1 LGLIARV
8 KSLNIKEFR
17 WFFMKDWGENLIRR
31 LWADGLDKRL
41 PVIAALIGIVLIANS
56 FAVLTWQLVP
66 VPDTSSFSRAVVNK
80 LTRVASNQSRNE
92 AADQPVAAKIGQF
105 HLFGKFEKKTAPPP
119 QMEAAAAPET
129 RLNLKLRGVFSSE
142 DKDIARAIIADAK
155 GEDESYAIGDEVPGG
170 AILNDI
176 FEDRVILERNGQ
188 LETLKLPME
197 SVPGETTTAMG
208 RATPS
213 PRGIPGRA
221 PAQTIDT
228 ATADTSQILR
238 HYRDAL
244 INDPQ
249 SVMGLV
255 RVQPYNKDGKLE
267 GYRIRP
273 GQDRQLLTKFGL
285 RSGDIVKSVNGV
297 PMDNPIKALEILRD
311 LSTASSVTVDIERN
325 GAPRSFTFQI
335 Q

>member
-1 LGLIARV
+1 M
-8 KSLNIKEFR
+8 KE
-17 WFFMKDWGENLIRR
+17 WGENFIQRF
-31 LWADGLDKRL
+31 WVDGLDKRL
-41 PVIAALIGIVLIANS
+41 PVIATLIGIVLIANS
-56 FAVLTWQLVP
+56 FAALTWKLVP
-66 VPDTSSFSRAVVNK
+66 VPDVPASAVSANK
-80 LTRVASNQSRNE
+80 NIRVASNQSTS
-92 AADQPVAAKIGQF
+92 AAAEQRLAAKISQF
-105 HLFGKFEKKTAPPP
+105 HLFGKFEKKKLPPP
-119 QMEAAAAPET
+119 VAEVAAAPET
-129 RLNLKLRGVFSSE
+129 RLNLKLRGVFSSQ

-170 AILNDI
+170 ATLNDI

-188 LETLKLPME
+188 LETLKLPVE
-197 SVPGETTTAMG
+197 SLPGDTAT
-208 RATPS
+208 AIS
-213 PRGIPGRA
+213 RGIPSSRRDVGRA
-221 PAQTIDT
+221 PPQPIDT

-255 RVQPYNKDGKLE
+255 RVQPYNKGGRLE

-273 GQDRQLLTKFGL
+273 GKDRRLLTKFGL
-285 RSGDIVKSVNGV
+285 RSGDIVKAVNGV

-311 LSTASSVTVDIERN
+311 LSTATSVTVDIERN
-325 GAPRSFTFQI
+325 GTPRSFTFQI

>member
-1 LGLIARV
+1 
-8 KSLNIKEFR
+8 
-17 WFFMKDWGENLIRR
+17 MKDWGVNLIQRF
-31 LWADGLDKRL
+31 WVDGLDKRL
-41 PVIAALIGIVLIANS
+41 PVIATFLGIVLISHS
-56 FAVLTWQLVP
+56 FAALTWKLVP
-66 VPDTSSFSRAVVNK
+66 VPDSPPSAAVANNIRQA
-80 LTRVASNQSRNE
+80 TNSNQTRS
-92 AADQPVAAKIGQF
+92 ATQDQPVAAKISQF
-105 HLFGKFEKKTAPPP
+105 HLFGKFEKKVAPPP
-119 QMEAAAAPET
+119 VAEVATAPET
-129 RLNLKLRGVFSSE
+129 RLNLKLRGVFSSQ
-142 DKDIARAIIADAK
+142 DKDLARAIIADAK

-170 AILNDI
+170 ATLNDI

-188 LETLKLPME
+188 LETLKLPVE
-197 SVPGETTTAMG
+197 SVPGETTASVG
-208 RATPS
+208 
-213 PRGIPGRA
+213 RGIPGRQSTGSTAASSPA
-221 PAQTIDT
+221 PTIDT

-255 RVQPYNKDGKLE
+255 RVQPYNKGGKLE

-273 GQDRQLLTKFGL
+273 GKDRQLLTKFGL

-311 LSTASSVTVDIERN
+311 LSTATSVTVDIERN
-325 GAPRSFTFQI
+325 GTPRSFTFQI

>member
-1 LGLIARV
+1 
-8 KSLNIKEFR
+8 
-17 WFFMKDWGENLIRR
+17 MKDWGENLIQRF
-31 LWADGLDKRL
+31 WVDGLDKRL
-41 PVIAALIGIVLIANS
+41 PVIATLIGIVLIAHS
-56 FAVLTWQLVP
+56 FAALTWKFVP
-66 VPDTSSFSRAVVNK
+66 VPDSPVSAAAT
-80 LTRVASNQSRNE
+80 NQSTRAARDQARGAE
-92 AADQPVAAKIGQF
+92 ADQPLAAKISQY
-105 HLFGKFEKKTAPPP
+105 HLFGKFEIKKAPPP
-119 QMEAAAAPET
+119 KMEVATAPET
-129 RLNLKLRGVFSSE
+129 RLNLKLRGVFSSQ
-142 DKDIARAIIADAK
+142 DKEIARAIIADAK
-155 GEDESYAIGDEVPGG
+155 GDDESYAIGDEVPGG

-188 LETLKLPME
+188 LETLKLPVE
-197 SVPGETTTAMG
+197 SLPGETIADTNPGMHS
-208 RATPS
+208 RVM
-213 PRGIPGRA
+213 RGSA

-255 RVQPYNKDGKLE
+255 RVQPYNKGGKLE

-273 GQDRQLLTKFGL
+273 GKDRQLLTKFGL
-285 RSGDIVKSVNGV
+285 RSGDIVKAVNGV

-325 GAPRSFTFQI
+325 GSPRSFTFQI

>member
-1 LGLIARV
+1 
-8 KSLNIKEFR
+8 
-17 WFFMKDWGENLIRR
+17 MKDWGEKLIQQY
-31 LWADGLDKRL
+31 WAAGLDKRL
-41 PVIAALIGIVLIANS
+41 PVIATLIGIVLIANS
-56 FAVLTWQLVP
+56 FAALTWKLVP
-66 VPDTSSFSRAVVNK
+66 VPDFPDAAIAVNK
-80 LTRVASNQSRNE
+80 ITRPAGAQARS
-92 AADQPVAAKIGQF
+92 AAGDQPVAAKISQY
-105 HLFGKFEKKTAPPP
+105 HLFGKFEKKIAPPP
-119 QMEAAAAPET
+119 VQAVATAPET
-129 RLNLKLRGVFSSE
+129 LLNLKLRGVFSSQ
-142 DKDIARAIIADAK
+142 DKELARAIIADAK

-188 LETLKLPME
+188 LETLKLPVE
-197 SVPGETTTAMG
+197 SLPGDTTTAVSG
-208 RATPS
+208 GLP
-213 PRGIPGRA
+213 PRGGNRVSPA
-221 PAQTIDT
+221 PAAAIDT
-228 ATADTSQILR
+228 ATADTSEILR

-273 GQDRQLLTKFGL
+273 GKDRQLLTKFGL
-285 RSGDIVKSVNGV
+285 RSGDVVKAVNGV

-311 LSTASSVTVDIERN
+311 LSTANSVTVDIERN
-325 GAPRSFTFQI
+325 GTPRSFTFQI

>member
-1 LGLIARV
+1 M
-8 KSLNIKEFR
+8 KE
-17 WFFMKDWGENLIRR
+17 WGEYFIQRF
-31 LWADGLDKRL
+31 WVDGLDKRL
-41 PVIAALIGIVLIANS
+41 PVIATLIGIVLIANS
-56 FAVLTWQLVP
+56 FAALTWKIVP
-66 VPDTSSFSRAVVNK
+66 VPDVPSAA
-80 LTRVASNQSRNE
+80 VASAQRIRTARDRSNNTQANRPLADKISRL
-92 AADQPVAAKIGQF
+92 
-105 HLFGKFEKKTAPPP
+105 HLFGKFEKKKPPP
-119 QMEAAAAPET
+119 PKMEVAAAPET
-129 RLNLKLRGVFSSE
+129 RLNLKLRGVFSSQ
-142 DKDIARAIIADAK
+142 DKEIARAIIADAK
-155 GEDESYAIGDEVPGG
+155 NDDESYAIGDEVPGG

-176 FEDRVILERNGQ
+176 LEDRVILERNGQ
-188 LETLKLPME
+188 LETLKLPVE
-197 SVPGETTTAMG
+197 SLPGETTTALNRRLPPS
-208 RATPS
+208 RAS
-213 PRGIPGRA
+213 VVKRGGMP
-221 PAQTIDT
+221 TIDT

-255 RVQPYNKDGKLE
+255 RVQPYNRNGRLE

-273 GQDRQLLTKFGL
+273 GRDRQLLTKFGL

-311 LSTASSVTVDIERN
+311 LSTATSVTVDIERN